1 MCLQIYTL
9 IIKIY
14 FINKNKFK
22 RTIYTQ
28 TSEQEADLKNRLT
41 EKDKDRKM

>member
-14 FINKNKFK
+14 LYKNKFK
-22 RTIYTQ
+22 QTIYTQ
-28 TSEQEADLKNRLT
+28 TSEQEADLKNSLT